1 MYIIRPFCE
10 GPVKTSLFPA
20 TKSIPR
26 RKDQSLTQ
34 GIHWCCE
41 PVVPLKQHVV
51 GYKSN
56 IVHTYIDIYAYHNMV
71 YNVIHS
77 LIIYIYMLYHL
88 CWCEAGFWAAASR
101 ASGRT
106 IWGPANSANQPSAKA
121 RISEVI
127 EVLARTWFI
136 LSCGLVLLLHD
147 ITCAEIIWHGNTN

>member
-77 LIIYIYMLYHL
+77 LIIYIYL
-88 CWCEAGFWAAASR
+88 CCTTSVGVKQAFEPPLRGHQGEQFEAQQIQQTNQVPKPGYLKWLKCWQEHDLSLAAGWCCCYMILR
-101 ASGRT
+101 
-106 IWGPANSANQPSAKA
+106 
-121 RISEVI
+121 
-127 EVLARTWFI
+127 VLR
-136 LSCGLVLLLHD
+136 
-147 ITCAEIIWHGNTN
+147 